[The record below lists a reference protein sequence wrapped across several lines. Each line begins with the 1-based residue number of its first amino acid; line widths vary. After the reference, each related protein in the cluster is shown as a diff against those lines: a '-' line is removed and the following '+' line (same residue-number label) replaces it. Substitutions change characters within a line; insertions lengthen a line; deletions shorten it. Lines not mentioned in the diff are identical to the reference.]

1 MERIHIRAARRIK
14 ENLPTCVTEPADYLE
29 PHTLGDDPRRFV
41 LRRKHEVHMTNKPRT
56 QHLTRPAESTIIEHI
71 IANPEFAHALS
82 LEADELKLDEPE
94 VAARLNQ
101 WLEKAQY
108 LSDRKTTFT
117 VFDAADHLHTQEDM
131 DAFLE
136 ACIEEDPGD
145 GSLIK
150 VARADIAR
158 ATLRL
163 NAKQ

>member
-1 MERIHIRAARRIK
+1 
-14 ENLPTCVTEPADYLE
+14 
-29 PHTLGDDPRRFV
+29 
-41 LRRKHEVHMTNKPRT
+41 MTNKSRT
-56 QHLTRPAESTIIEHI
+56 QHLTRPVERMIIEHI

-108 LSDRKTTFT
+108 LSGRKTTFT
-117 VFDAADHLHTQEDM
+117 DFDVADHLHTQEDM

-150 VARADIAR
+150 MAQADIAR

-163 NAKQ
+163 NTKQ